1 MLAEPL
7 VSLEKKKR
15 QEIQYSLVVWLEED
29 EDGRA

>member
-7 VSLEKKKR
+7 VSLEKKR
-15 QEIQYSLVVWLEED
+15 QEIQYSFEVGLEED